1 MTAPASLS
9 LGPVVG
15 ALRPI
20 SLDELVDRASLL
32 TRLDRKYMLPVRELP
47 LVVGGLGA
55 GVGARVLEMGGE
67 RDFGYRSVYFDTP
80 ELDGYL
86 RTARRRRRRFK
97 LRVRT
102 YLDSGDHYFE
112 VKTPGP
118 RGTTVKQRIPYD
130 GDSRRLTPEARAFAD
145 DVLAGAGIDSAG
157 FRFVPTL
164 ITSYRRTTLFLPASD
179 SRVTVDTGLT
189 WALPDGTGLGTPD
202 RAVVETK
209 SGRAGSEADRL
220 LWSLKHRPVPLSKY
234 GTGLAALR
242 PGLPAHRWLPVLRRH
257 FPNPPHVPTDPLTP
271 TGPHVSTDPHTPN
284 DPHALHGSAA

>member
-1 MTAPASLS
+1 M
-9 LGPVVG
+9 VG

-20 SLDELVDRASLL
+20 GLDELVARASLL
-32 TRLDRKYMLPVRELP
+32 TRLDRKYMLPIRELP
-47 LVVGGLGA
+47 LVIGGLGEDMQ
-55 GVGARVLEMGGE
+55 VQVLEMAGE
-67 RDFGYRSVYFDTP
+67 RDFGYRSVYYDTP
-80 ELDGYL
+80 ELDAYL

-112 VKTPGP
+112 VKTSGP

-130 GDSRRLTPEARAFAD
+130 GDLWRLSPEARAYAD
-145 DVLAGAGIDSAG
+145 EVLAGAGIDSGG

-164 ITSYRRTTLFLPASD
+164 VTSYRRTTLFLPLSD

-189 WALPDGTGLGTPD
+189 WTLPDGTGLGTPD

-220 LWSLKHRPVPLSKY
+220 LWSLKHRPVTVSKY

-257 FPNPPHVPTDPLTP
+257 FPTP
-271 TGPHVSTDPHTPN
+271 
-284 DPHALHGSAA
+284 PHALHTPHMLHTLHGRPA